1 MRKEN
6 QGKTEQ
12 LRNQN
17 RILLVGNGIND
28 AQKIEWDR
36 MLLYIQ
42 EELLNEGA
50 IESSDVIKN
59 IDSISPTLFLE
70 SLNKKVETGKIQD
83 LVKEYVADKS
93 NFVHKL
99 WKIYNVILT
108 TNFDNNLVISNSK
121 ILEVNEGS
129 KEKVL
134 LNAKSFLY
142 RRLDFTYN
150 KVLKTLFF
158 VHGYFK
164 NPKSICLS
172 FEQYSNNLKL
182 IENHVIQYYSEK
194 NKSKKRNRKS
204 ISWIDYF
211 FMENITIDIMGLSLC
226 DEEIDLWWILNYR
239 KKILSIIKNNKIKY
253 YDLLQHSNGS
263 EEDTPHSSKIKLL
276 KSFDV
281 EVVEIKEVTAYNSDF
296 YSLCIKKIQDD
307 TITQTN

>member
-226 DEEIDLWWILNYR
+226 DE
-239 KKILSIIKNNKIKY
+239 
-253 YDLLQHSNGS
+253 
-263 EEDTPHSSKIKLL
+263 
-276 KSFDV
+276 
-281 EVVEIKEVTAYNSDF
+281 
-296 YSLCIKKIQDD
+296 
-307 TITQTN
+307 